1 MPKPLN
7 YRLRL
12 KQEGKGMQVFSEGG
26 GPTATPPEGGDPNVT
41 PPVVNTPPVDPPAAN
56 PPVPPVTPPAVTFTQ
71 EQVDAAKAEQQSAL
85 LKQLGVEDVEQLT
98 QTLTDWKAHQETLK
112 SDQEKQQEQLTN
124 YQNQVKEQESA
135 LFNLQAENAAIKSG
149 ITEEK
154 NLNAVIT
161 LAKTKVSDD
170 IDITKAIEM
179 VVEDFPHFKGAVEQ
193 TPPDNGKPKPTFS
206 HGQHQQTTMTESE
219 KWAAAF
225 GVKKQ

>member
-1 MPKPLN
+1 MKSK

-12 KQEGKGMQVFSEGG
+12 TNMQYFNDL
-26 GPTATPPEGGDPNVT
+26 TPPVPEGGDPIVT
-41 PPVVNTPPVDPPAAN
+41 PPVN
-56 PPVPPVTPPAVTFTQ
+56 PVTPPDVTTPEVTPPAPVTFTQ
-71 EQVDAAKAEQQSAL
+71 EQLDVAKAEHEATL
-85 LKQLGVEDVEQLT
+85 LKQLGVENVDQLT

-112 SDQEKQQEQLTN
+112 TDQEKQQEQLTS

-179 VVEDFPHFKGAVEQ
+179 VVEEFPHFKGVVEEPQ
-193 TPPDNGKPKPTFS
+193 GTPKPTFTT
-206 HGQHQQTTMTESE
+206 GQHQKQTPTLTQQFID
-219 KWAAAF
+219 AF
-225 GVKKQ
+225 KE